1 MTRRHVLIAALA
13 IFGAV
18 SIDGSKLRA
27 QSGDTVYA
35 ELLGKYVVAGPAGI
49 NWVSYAEWKANTAD
63 LRRLGAY
70 LSDLRSRKPSTMPR
84 AEAFAFWVNLYNAA
98 TLKVVLDKYPVK
110 SIRDIES
117 TGTSL
122 FDFKAYTGPWRT
134 KLVTIEG
141 RSLSL
146 DEIEHSILRP
156 QFKDPRV
163 HYAITCASIGCPNL
177 KPTPWNAATL
187 DADLDAAAKDYI
199 NHPRGVSVRN
209 DGGLIVSSIYDW
221 FTEDFGG
228 ERGVIAHLRKF
239 AGPELAKK
247 LGGKVTIAGHGYD
260 WTLNDARNAKVGG

>member
-1 MTRRHVLIAALA
+1 MTRRRFLIAALA

-18 SIDGSKLRA
+18 SIGGSELRA
-27 QSGDTVYA
+27 QSGNAVYA
-35 ELLGKYVVAGPAGI
+35 ELLDKYIVTGPAGI
-49 NWVSYAEWKANTAD
+49 NWVNYAEWKTNKAD
-63 LRRLGAY
+63 LQRLGAY
-70 LSDLRSRKPSTMPR
+70 LSDLQSQKPSTMSR

-156 QFKDPRV
+156 KFKDP
-163 HYAITCASIGCPNL
+163 ACITPSIAPRS
-177 KPTPWNAATL
+177 AAP
-187 DADLDAAAKDYI
+187 I
-199 NHPRGVSVRN
+199 
-209 DGGLIVSSIYDW
+209 
-221 FTEDFGG
+221 
-228 ERGVIAHLRKF
+228 
-239 AGPELAKK
+239 
-247 LGGKVTIAGHGYD
+247 
-260 WTLNDARNAKVGG
+260 